1 MGFEWLRRMTVKTR
15 FLFAA
20 IPLVAVLF
28 LLTGCYESRDVTMH
42 DAGVYKGKTDP
53 LVEMSAD
60 PAYQERL
67 QERFLMVQTDR

>member
-1 MGFEWLRRMTVKTR
+1 MKTR
-15 FLFAA
+15 FLIAA
-20 IPLVAVLF
+20 VSLAAVLP
-28 LLTGCYESRDVTMH
+28 LLAGCYESRDVTLH

-67 QERFLMVQTDR
+67 RERLLMVQTDR

>member
-1 MGFEWLRRMTVKTR
+1 MKTR

-20 IPLVAVLF
+20 IPLGVVLL
-28 LLTGCYESRDVTMH
+28 LLTGCYESRDVTLH
-42 DAGVYKGKTDP
+42 DAGVYKGAPDP

-67 QERFLMVQTDR
+67 RERLLMVQTDR